1 MRRRALL
8 AGLSAWP
15 ALAQAQGNPEAPKVG
30 FVYPGIRQ
38 MAPSRI
44 DALTKGIR
52 AAGYAAPQIEIVTRV
67 TDGDPNKIAPMTAEV
82 LGQKVS
88 VLIATGPVGIHAARA
103 LTTTLPIIATNFEED
118 PVAAGYAQSIA
129 HPGGTVSGIF
139 LDFPDVSGKWI
150 ELLREFMPQLAR
162 IALVWDQR
170 TGRVQVDAIGA
181 TAARLNIQVD
191 LLEIKERADY
201 TGAFAVA
208 KDRGVGAVIVAS
220 SPLVPASAKQLA
232 ELSLRHELP
241 AITMFSEFPRTGGL
255 ISYGPNLQAA
265 NMQVGV
271 LVGKVLKGASPAN
284 LPIERPSSFE
294 LIVNTKAAEALGFA
308 VPASIQARA
317 DEVIE

>member
-15 ALAQAQGNPEAPKVG
+15 AIAQAQGNPEAPKVG

-129 HPGGTVSGIF
+129 HPGGNISGILTNLSA
-139 LDFPDVSGKWI
+139 LDRPNAIAQPIK
-150 ELLREFMPQLAR
+150 PLA
-162 IALVWDQR
+162 
-170 TGRVQVDAIGA
+170 
-181 TAARLNIQVD
+181 
-191 LLEIKERADY
+191 K
-201 TGAFAVA
+201 
-208 KDRGVGAVIVAS
+208 AS
-220 SPLVPASAKQLA
+220 TQPSAN
-232 ELSLRHELP
+232 S
-241 AITMFSEFPRTGGL
+241 S
-255 ISYGPNLQAA
+255 
-265 NMQVGV
+265 
-271 LVGKVLKGASPAN
+271 
-284 LPIERPSSFE
+284 LPI
-294 LIVNTKAAEALGFA
+294 L
-308 VPASIQARA
+308 
-317 DEVIE
+317 